1 MISHIMPNG
10 TERPIL
16 CASRTLTK
24 SERNYSQLEKEAL
37 SLIYGVK
44 KFHCYLYGRRF
55 TLMTDHK
62 PLVTIL
68 GPKKGVPT
76 LAAARLQRWS
86 LILSVYIYDIQFHST
101 KEHSNVDMLSRLPFE
116 TVYDNQPD
124 TWEPSVFNVSQLN
137 MLPVSQNQL
146 RNETKAD
153 PLLSQ
158 VLLFTKSGCPSTI
171 STELKPFFT
180 KRTKLTVQNN
190 CLMWGIRVIVP
201 ESLKEKVLAELH
213 TSHPGMSRMKSLARS
228 HIWWPHLDEDIE
240 TLCKSCSSCL
250 AVKSC
255 PAAAPL
261 HPWSWPSCPWQR
273 VHVDFAGP
281 FMGFKF
287 LLLVDAHS
295 KRPEIY
301 RMSSTSVQ
309 NTPTILRHIF
319 SSYGLPEQLVTDNG
333 TEFTSSEFSEF
344 MSQNGIKHILTTLYH
359 PSSDGA
365 VERLVQSFK
374 RAMRSTEKEGKSL
387 EHRLSNFLIMY
398 RITPHATTNVPP
410 SELFLNRS
418 LRTRIDLLK
427 QNVAVYVSGKQAQQ
441 KSNHDNTHTE

>member
-1 MISHIMPNG
+1 MISHIMPDG

-44 KFHCYLYGRRF
+44 KFHRYLYGRHF
-55 TLMTDHK
+55 ILVTDHK

-76 LAAARLQRWS
+76 LAAARLLRWS
-86 LILSVYIYDIQFHST
+86 LILSAYIYDIEFRST

-116 TVYDNQPD
+116 RVYDDQPD

-146 RNETKAD
+146 RNEIKAD

-158 VLLFTKSGCPSTI
+158 VLLFTKSGWPSTI

-180 KRTKLTVQNN
+180 KRT
-190 CLMWGIRVIVP
+190 
-201 ESLKEKVLAELH
+201 ELPY
-213 TSHPGMSRMKSLARS
+213 HPGMSRMKSLARS

-261 HPWSWPSCPWQR
+261 HPWSWPSRPWQR
-273 VHVDFAGP
+273 VHLDFAGP
-281 FMGFKF
+281 FMGSKF

-295 KRPEIY
+295 KWPEIY
-301 RMSSTSVQ
+301 RMSSTSVH
-309 NTPTILRHIF
+309 NTITILRNIF
-319 SSYGLPEQLVTDNG
+319 SSFGLPEQLVTDNG
-333 TEFTSSEFSEF
+333 SEFTSSEFLEF
-344 MSQNGIKHILTTLYH
+344 MSQNGIKHILTAPYH
-359 PSSDGA
+359 PSSNGA

-374 RAMRSTEKEGKSL
+374 RAIRSTEKEGKSL
-387 EHRLSNFLIMY
+387 EHRLSNFLMMY
-398 RITPHATTNVPP
+398 RITPHATTNV
-410 SELFLNRS
+410 LNCS
-418 LRTRIDLLK
+418 
-427 QNVAVYVSGKQAQQ
+427 S
-441 KSNHDNTHTE
+441 TEV